1 MIPFYGSDKEYAS
14 FIKGNKFSSETDKT
28 INIGVFADDTSSFFA
43 HNSIKIVWY
52 IKQRTVL

>member
-43 HNSIKIVWY
+43 HNSIKIV
-52 IKQRTVL
+52 